1 MSVAILRSFHHR
13 QHSRGTKILEW
24 HYNIHYQA
32 TTNKHH
38 LSYLAMHISV
48 LVKLKIKYTKGTIQL
63 YWHYRTNKS
72 VIFIYKTCKFSDGNY
87 NVWFVKHRTRGSFES
102 KRCYKISIYKIF
114 HFSELKSTLYY
125 SVQPSWIKNSINR
138 EGRPHWPWIE
148 LLLNLWTLYKIVIS
162 AEAE

>member
-1 MSVAILRSFHHR
+1 VSIAILRSFHHR

-48 LVKLKIKYTKGTIQL
+48 LVKLKIKYTKGTMQL
-63 YWHYRTNKS
+63 YWHYRTDKS

-87 NVWFVKHRTRGSFES
+87 NVWFVKTEPEEVLSQKDVTKLAYTRFF
-102 KRCYKISIYKIF
+102 IF
-114 HFSELKSTLYY
+114 LVQKNIILL
-125 SVQPSWIKNSINR
+125 VQPSWIKKTRSA
-138 EGRPHWPWIE
+138 GKDAPTDIE
-148 LLLNLWTLYKIVIS
+148 
-162 AEAE
+162 

>member
-38 LSYLAMHISV
+38 LSYLAMHISI

-63 YWHYRTNKS
+63 YWHYRTDKS
-72 VIFIYKTCKFSDGNY
+72 VIFIYKTCKFSDWNY
-87 NVWFVKHRTRGSFES
+87 NVWFVKTEPEEVLSQKDVTKLAYTRFSF
-102 KRCYKISIYKIF
+102 F
-114 HFSELKSTLYY
+114 
-125 SVQPSWIKNSINR
+125 
-138 EGRPHWPWIE
+138 
-148 LLLNLWTLYKIVIS
+148 
-162 AEAE
+162 

>member
-1 MSVAILRSFHHR
+1 MSVAISRSFHHR

-32 TTNKHH
+32 TANKHH

-87 NVWFVKHRTRGSFES
+87 NVWFVKTELEEVLSQKDVTKLAYTRFFIFFSSKEYYITRTT
-102 KRCYKISIYKIF
+102 KLNK
-114 HFSELKSTLYY
+114 
-125 SVQPSWIKNSINR
+125 KNSISR
-138 EGRPHWPWIE
+138 EGRPHWHWIE
-148 LLLNLWTLYKIVIS
+148 LLLNL
-162 AEAE
+162 